1 MAPDKRGVARVAG
14 TPKNHAGSPSV
25 LRMRMVGAARSVQIA
40 GGDKTGAVSNYL
52 VGKDPSKWHTNVPQ
66 FARVQYTEIYPGI
79 DLAFHGSEQQAEF
92 DYIVKPQADA
102 SGLKLSFDGAEK
114 IVADANGDL
123 VLSTKAGAMR
133 LHKPVAYQEQA
144 GTRTPVEASFALSEN
159 QVTFSIGSYDRSRD
173 LVIDPVLA
181 YSTYLGGAGDD
192 QAAAIAVDANGNAYV
207 TGITNSS
214 AFPIAGG
221 IAPNTFVGFDDVF
234 VSELNPAGTALVF
247 STYIGGTGHD
257 AGRGIAVDSTGIYVA
272 GETGSDDFPITP
284 TTFSP
289 DQNGGLDGFALKLNP
304 DGASLAWSGFIGG
317 EIDDS
322 AAALA
327 IDSTGNVY
335 VAGQTFSQLFPLTSN
350 ALFTSFN
357 NGTDGFIGDGFVSVI
372 KADGSAF
379 VFSTYLGGSD
389 DDRANGIAVDAARNI
404 YVTGGTQSADFPVT
418 DTTTCNSCSGLPDAF
433 VSKIKADFSS
443 LVYSTY
449 LGGSL
454 SDEGFAIAVDSSGQS
469 VVTGKD
475 YFHKFS
481 DNGICISENIG
492 HRQFRRS
499 CIGAASDAFVT
510 KYNAAAT
517 AFLLLDLPGR

>member
-1 MAPDKRGVARVAG
+1 MFSTKRLFGKHFTWRLLPTAVLGLAVVAGLVVARAANSDSRQAKLPAAGPQTKIDKNTRIRESLGKLPIAFEANYGQTDSRVKFIARSQGYTLFLTPTEAVFAMAPDKRGVARVAG

-144 GTRTPVEASFALSEN
+144 GTRTPVEASFALNEN

-379 VFSTYLGGSD
+379 
-389 DDRANGIAVDAARNI
+389 
-404 YVTGGTQSADFPVT
+404 
-418 DTTTCNSCSGLPDAF
+418 
-433 VSKIKADFSS
+433 
-443 LVYSTY
+443 
-449 LGGSL
+449 
-454 SDEGFAIAVDSSGQS
+454 AI
-469 VVTGKD
+469 
-475 YFHKFS
+475 F
-481 DNGICISENIG
+481 
-492 HRQFRRS
+492 
-499 CIGAASDAFVT
+499 
-510 KYNAAAT
+510 
-517 AFLLLDLPGR
+517 DLPWGKRRRPRQWHCR